1 MDIGGMEMAMYDR
14 KQPYVIQEKPGKKA
28 YCACGLTGNPP
39 YCDGSHKGTGKQ
51 PFIVNIEEPKTVAI
65 CGCGKSGNLPS
76 CDGTHT
82 KL

>member
-1 MDIGGMEMAMYDR
+1 MAMYDR

-51 PFIVNIEEPKTVAI
+51 SRFAGAENPGIYRNVMVPIPNFNRLK
-65 CGCGKSGNLPS
+65 
-76 CDGTHT
+76 
-82 KL
+82 